1 MRGKTTTLKLG
12 MRNPAT
18 EAAMFCSHFW
28 SSPRPK
34 WMVKKIRM
42 RMASANQDAAIA
54 KVQEVDTEEWNKP
67 PLDLVPS
74 VLAVGGPLL
83 LL

>member
-18 EAAMFCSHFW
+18 EAARFCSHFW

-42 RMASANQDAAIA
+42 RVASASQDTAE
-54 KVQEVDTEEWNKP
+54 VQ
-67 PLDLVPS
+67 
-74 VLAVGGPLL
+74 AHY
-83 LL
+83 

>member
-1 MRGKTTTLKLG
+1 MMLG

-18 EAAMFCSHFW
+18 EAATFCSLFW

-42 RMASANQDAAIA
+42 RMVSANQDAAIA
-54 KVQEVDTEEWNKP
+54 KVQEGDTEERKRP
-67 PLDLVPS
+67 PVDLVPS
-74 VLAVGGPLL
+74 FLAVGGPLL
-83 LL
+83 